1 MSVFVEPKENAM
13 TLKPHWTGRFAL
25 HLGLFLFP
33 LAVLWLRPS
42 SALALGSAPALPAF
56 NDFVSVVKNGQWNV
70 LRGVYIENVLA
81 LPIVQQPVGQTMY
94 VSSNAGEITQ
104 FNFASQAG
112 NVGLLA

>member
-1 MSVFVEPKENAM
+1 MSVFVEPKENVM
-13 TLKPHWTGRFAL
+13 TLKPHRSGRFML
-25 HLGLFLFP
+25 HLGLLP
-33 LAVLWLRPS
+33 LALTALWLRPS
-42 SALALGSAPALPAF
+42 SALALGSTPTLPAF

-70 LRGVYIENVLA
+70 LRGVYVENVLA

-112 NVGLLA
+112 NVGLL